1 MANVELGLV
10 EGYYGKPWSWAERR
24 AVVEALIPH
33 GYRFFLYAPKA
44 DAFLRRRWQE
54 PHPRAAAAELQ
65 AFSAFCR
72 AAARF
77 LTRLVWRGS
86 RYSPVGRSA
95 GRTIMKTVP
104 PGIAVSVSTCSKP

>member
-1 MANVELGLV
+1 MADVELGLV

-54 PHPRAAAAELQ
+54 PHPQAAAAELQ

-72 AAARF
+72 AAGVPLIVGVAP
-77 LTRLVWRGS
+77 LNVPSATAAVGSEVLVT
-86 RYSPVGRSA
+86 VG
-95 GRTIMKTVP
+95 
-104 PGIAVSVSTCSKP
+104 